1 MRFVLVPFAGYV
13 LLYAPGHAVLRRA
26 QSVTGEPSRLL
37 REVVL
42 SACCT
47 SWVGFVLA
55 ELGCF
60 SLPLLLALLGG
71 GAFATSILQRHA
83 PRGRY
88 GRRDVIG
95 LAVWLFACLWVAPPF
110 DTHLSAADST
120 GYLAGGAQL
129 ARHGTLVIHDP
140 TLAHLSVD
148 LKRALFPSVAPERGA
163 PPYLRLSGSL
173 ILRSLD
179 SDAVLPAFH
188 HLITVWV
195 AAADAA
201 TGTGAGQWIITLFG
215 GLSIWAIV
223 ECATLLGTHAGL
235 VLPLLLLSGIQYWYS
250 RFLMPEV
257 AGQFFLWA
265 GLACMVANERTA
277 RASDAALAGLAFGI
291 AGLTRAENA
300 VFLLAAL
307 VVVAVSVRLPR
318 TSRRQFALLLGC
330 AAVVWLHSGIHLAV
344 FRTHYFGVLRQLL
357 LSGLPT
363 SLGGNL
369 WLASMLIGVIG
380 AFFLWWQFPARR
392 PRSSAPLDYALL
404 VGLVAVSLWGGYRTH
419 WSSLRLLVACIG
431 APTLAGGGIGLLL
444 LLKRGGRLSPANR
457 LLVLL
462 TVLVFAQVMLE
473 PHAQPVPIWTA
484 RRALTVVFPAA
495 CVGLALLCQAVRQR
509 WHWSV
514 AALIL
519 CAGLAGE
526 ARLFWELRSESSYYR
541 GATRHVQ
548 AIAAL
553 IAPGAALLVDGQ
565 LVASGVATS
574 LWTQRDLPTYF
585 FSAGDS
591 ERIAQ
596 LAAALAATPVYWISD
611 GQQPLPHGRGIELI
625 PVALY
630 EFVITT
636 PMLDAGSP
644 LGSSANWQTTM
655 ALYRF
660 RGSGHE

>member
-1 MRFVLVPFAGYV
+1 MRFVLVPLAGYL

-26 QSVTGEPSRLL
+26 QSVAGEPSRLL
-37 REVVL
+37 REVLL
-42 SACCT
+42 SVCCT

-71 GAFATSILQRHA
+71 GAFAASMLQRQT

-88 GRRDVIG
+88 GRRDAAG
-95 LAVWLFACLWVAPPF
+95 LALWLFACVWVAPPL
-110 DTHLSAADST
+110 DTRLTAADST
-120 GYLAGGAQL
+120 GYLASGAQL

-201 TGTGAGQWIITLFG
+201 TGSGAGQWIITMFG
-215 GLSIWAIV
+215 GLSVWAIV
-223 ECATLLGTHAGL
+223 ECATLLGAHMGL

-265 GLACMVANERTA
+265 GLACVAARERTT

-300 VFLLAAL
+300 IFLLAAL
-307 VVVAVSVRLPR
+307 AAISVRLPQ
-318 TSRRQFALLLGC
+318 TSRRQYALLLGC

-344 FRTHYFGVLRQLL
+344 FRTHYFGILRQLL
-357 LSGLPT
+357 FSWLPT
-363 SLGGNL
+363 TVGGYL
-369 WLASMLIGVIG
+369 WLGSFLIGVIG
-380 AFFLWWQFPARR
+380 AFFLWRRYWTRR
-392 PRSSAPLDYALL
+392 PRSSPPLDYRLL
-404 VGLVAVSLWGGYRTH
+404 VGLVVVSLWGGYSTH
-419 WSSLRLLVACIG
+419 WSSLRLLVSCIG
-431 APTLAGGGIGLLL
+431 APTLVGGGIGLLL
-444 LLKRGGRLSPANR
+444 LLKHGDRPSLAQR

-462 TVLVFAQVMLE
+462 AALVLAQVMLE
-473 PHAQPVPIWTA
+473 PHAQPIPIWTA

-495 CVGLALLCQAVRQR
+495 CVGLALLCQAVMQR
-509 WHWSV
+509 WHWAA
-514 AALIL
+514 AALL
-519 CAGLAGE
+519 FCAGLAGE
-526 ARLFWELRSESSYYR
+526 GRLFWQLRSESNYYR

-548 AIAAL
+548 AIATL
-553 IAPGAALLVDGQ
+553 IAPGASLLVDGQ
-565 LVASGVATS
+565 LVASGLATT
-574 LWTQRDLPTYF
+574 LWTQRDLPAYL
-585 FSAGDS
+585 FSTGDS

-596 LAAALAATPVYWISD
+596 LAAALAGAPVYWISD
-611 GQQPLPHGRGIELI
+611 GRQPLPHGPGIDLM

-644 LGSSANWQTTM
+644 LGSSASWQTTI

-660 RGSGHE
+660 MRRGPE